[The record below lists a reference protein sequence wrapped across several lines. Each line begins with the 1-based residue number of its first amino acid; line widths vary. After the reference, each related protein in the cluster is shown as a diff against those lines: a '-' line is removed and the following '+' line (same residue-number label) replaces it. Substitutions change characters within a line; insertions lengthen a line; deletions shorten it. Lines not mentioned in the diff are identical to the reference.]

1 MKKLYTPE
9 STEETTSIILAQL
22 PLNEATHAAQ
32 HRYTDICE
40 LCFILHFC
48 FTGVVVVSHTRKVFF
63 KKLDSKDAALIS
75 TQTTLNLEIYEYFR
89 NSLHLTQTFSKNM
102 QL

>member
-22 PLNEATHAAQ
+22 PNEATHAAQ

-40 LCFILHFC
+40 LCFILYFC
-48 FTGVVVVSHTRKVFF
+48 FTGVVVVSYTRKVFL
-63 KKLDSKDAALIS
+63 KKLDSKDASLIS
-75 TQTTLNLEIYEYFR
+75 NQTTLNLQIYEYFR
-89 NSLHLTQTFSKNM
+89 NSLYLT
-102 QL
+102 